1 MLTFED
7 LQAFKQMG
15 LSEEFVDYYKTF
27 VKPGNESQKIFENY
41 SQWEELDIPIYES
54 MDNIGGNPE
63 VVVNIPSNGN
73 LTLNFAP
80 DLNSSGELT
89 DSIEEELETVKSD
102 PFDISPIVDPDDP
115 QAYLNQELE
124 QEESVEEEDDTPRFM
139 TIQDL
144 M

>member
-7 LQAFKQMG
+7 LQAFKEMG
-15 LSEEFVDYYKTF
+15 LSEDFVDYYKTF
-27 VKPGNESQKIFENY
+27 VRPGNESESLCENY
-41 SQWEELDIPIYES
+41 SEGNELDIPVYES
-54 MDNIGGNPE
+54 MDNIGGNPD
-63 VVVNIPSNGN
+63 VVVNIPSNGS

-80 DLNSSGELT
+80 NLNSSGELT
-89 DSIEEELETVKSD
+89 DSIESELETVKSD
-102 PFDISPIVDPDDP
+102 PFDISPIIDPEDP

-124 QEESVEEEDDTPRFM
+124 EEKSVEEEDDTPRFM